1 MYGQEEMYA
10 IGQAAYMGCAA
21 RQPEVLEQL
30 NELRAATEQA
40 HASMLELRGRLAC
53 VTRSQQESAN
63 KCGEP
68 QRDLVPLA
76 NDLRAVSQQ
85 VRQIAALAIDL
96 MSRLEV

>member
-1 MYGQEEMYA
+1 MYGQEKMYA
-10 IGQAAYMGCAA
+10 IGQAADMGCAA

-40 HASMLELRGRLAC
+40 HALMLELRGRLAF
-53 VTRSQQESAN
+53 VTRSQPESAN

-76 NDLRAVSQQ
+76 NELRAASQQ
-85 VRQIAALAIDL
+85 ARQTAALAIDL
-96 MSRLEV
+96 MSRLEF

>member
-1 MYGQEEMYA
+1 MYGQEKMYA
-10 IGQAAYMGCAA
+10 IGQAADMGCAA
-21 RQPEVLEQL
+21 RQPEVMEQL

-40 HASMLELRGRLAC
+40 HASMLELRGRLVC
-53 VTRSQQESAN
+53 VTRSQPESAN

-76 NDLRAVSQQ
+76 NELRAASQQ
-85 VRQIAALAIDL
+85 ARQTAALAIDL

>member
-1 MYGQEEMYA
+1 MYGQEKMYA
-10 IGQAAYMGCAA
+10 IGQAADMGCAA

-30 NELRAATEQA
+30 SELRAATEQA

-53 VTRSQQESAN
+53 VTRSQPESTN
-63 KCGEP
+63 KRGEP

-76 NDLRAVSQQ
+76 NELRAASQQ
-85 VRQIAALAIDL
+85 ARQTAALAIDL